1 MPRTKR
7 ITDTPE
13 AARKGIKAAKGQP
26 IFYSEKKQRV
36 NLTLTP
42 TASEGLEKFAQALNL
57 SVSEFVERIGRGTIP
72 FTLWDAAGSAE
83 HRALHQALLN
93 NNPLSVVVFPSRVE
107 RSRFEALIQKM
118 AAVLAVEPSHYE
130 PLGQYNFASNP
141 ILTTEAE
148 NAGQQTQ
155 TAQVAPEHNLLTTQ
169 QAWEVARSRGYTKS
183 KDAFRAWS
191 RRSPEKCRELHGL
204 IVITDP
210 QQGKMIG
217 YQDDQANETLEK

>member
-1 MPRTKR
+1 
-7 ITDTPE
+7 
-13 AARKGIKAAKGQP
+13 
-26 IFYSEKKQRV
+26 
-36 NLTLTP
+36 
-42 TASEGLEKFAQALNL
+42 
-57 SVSEFVERIGRGTIP
+57 
-72 FTLWDAAGSAE
+72 
-83 HRALHQALLN
+83 
-93 NNPLSVVVFPSRVE
+93 
-107 RSRFEALIQKM
+107 M
-118 AAVLAVEPSHYE
+118 AAVLAVEPSHHYE
-130 PLGQYNFASNP
+130 PLGQYDFPSNP

-169 QAWEVARSRGYTKS
+169 KAWEVARSRGYTKS